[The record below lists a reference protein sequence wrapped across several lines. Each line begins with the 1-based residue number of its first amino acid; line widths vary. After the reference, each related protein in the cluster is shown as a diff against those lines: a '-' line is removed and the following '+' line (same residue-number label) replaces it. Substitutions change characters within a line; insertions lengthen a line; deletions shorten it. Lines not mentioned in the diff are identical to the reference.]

1 MFHSFN
7 EVDVDLATWWPVAQ
21 RDRQG
26 HTEEEFTVMGRVKL
40 RNVIGCDR
48 GVEPA
53 VFKPQTNVETE
64 AAHAYNAIF
73 AHAELVW
80 DTPVVCWICRRH
92 R

>member
-21 RDRQG
+21 RDRQW
-26 HTEEEFTVMGRVKL
+26 HAEEEFTVMGRVEL
-40 RNVIGCDR
+40 RNVISCDC

-53 VFKPQTNVETE
+53 VFKPQTNVKTE
-64 AAHAYNAIF
+64 SAHTYNPTF

-80 DTPVVCWICRRH
+80 DAPMVC
-92 R
+92 

>member
-1 MFHSFN
+1 MFHSFD
-7 EVDVDLATWWPVAQ
+7 EVDVDLTTRRPVAQ

-26 HTEEEFTVMGRVKL
+26 HAEEEFTVMGSVEL
-40 RNVIGCDR
+40 RNIIGCDC

-64 AAHAYNAIF
+64 AVYTYNAIF

-80 DTPVVCWICRRH
+80 DTLMVC
-92 R
+92 

>member
-1 MFHSFN
+1 MFQSFN
-7 EVDVDLATWWPVAQ
+7 EVDVDLTTWWPVAQ
-21 RDRQG
+21 RDRQW
-26 HTEEEFTVMGRVKL
+26 HAEEEFTVMVRVEL
-40 RNVIGCDR
+40 RNVISRDL

-80 DTPVVCWICRRH
+80 DTPMVC
-92 R
+92 